1 MKNRDHHRPM
11 SRSSPSG
18 SSTHRQRSS
27 MAITPRV
34 QSSARKPQSM
44 CSMGVIQ
51 TMMAIFRPVRIGRGV
66 SGSVNGLTLILTQV
80 RIKCGGFSAELAVPI
95 LLRAPLVPLPF
106 LHLPL
111 HLSGFVT
118 IRSLSY
124 VSVRRNVYF
133 FFIC

>member
-1 MKNRDHHRPM
+1 
-11 SRSSPSG
+11 
-18 SSTHRQRSS
+18 
-27 MAITPRV
+27 
-34 QSSARKPQSM
+34 
-44 CSMGVIQ
+44 
-51 TMMAIFRPVRIGRGV
+51 MMAIFRPVRIGRGV

-106 LHLPL
+106 LYLPL